1 MAIPL
6 LEQTQAQFLN
16 IFNHKNLTAALTQQD
31 VKDAFF
37 NSALFTIALI
47 PGTAAAATVTW
58 IGRQI
63 NLSDYPMIDWVKKVI
78 TCAVASAA
86 GITVNYWFIKNVM
99 PSQAFISSDKAVRIE
114 SLVVIGSLFYQAM
127 ISMLPSSAKSPI
139 LYLPLPLVGL
149 CGLGATVG
157 CFPASSLYVCGAL
170 GPILV
175 SANNA

>member
-37 NSALFTIALI
+37 NSAVFTIALI

-63 NLSDYPMIDWVKKVI
+63 DLCNYPLIDWVKKVI

-86 GITVNYWFIKNVM
+86 GITG
-99 PSQAFISSDKAVRIE
+99 SSKT
-114 SLVVIGSLFYQAM
+114 SCLLKLS
-127 ISMLPSSAKSPI
+127 
-139 LYLPLPLVGL
+139 
-149 CGLGATVG
+149 
-157 CFPASSLYVCGAL
+157 
-170 GPILV
+170 
-175 SANNA
+175 